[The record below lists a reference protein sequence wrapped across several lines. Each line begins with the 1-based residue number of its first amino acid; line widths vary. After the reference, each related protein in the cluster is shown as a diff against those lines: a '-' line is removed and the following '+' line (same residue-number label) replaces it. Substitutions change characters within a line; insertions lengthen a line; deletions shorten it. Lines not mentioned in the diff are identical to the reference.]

1 MSGQEQARPP
11 ALPVSA
17 LGLLTI
23 VAYGACCYAYGVL
36 IQPISADTHWPDA
49 APGAIFS
56 AILVITGV
64 LGIVAGRVLDRRGPR
79 LVFVLAAVAGP
90 GAMVAASV
98 QSALLPFAIAYTG
111 GCGLVGALG
120 FYHITQATAA
130 RAAPAAPV
138 RAIVWL
144 ALFGAFSSP
153 IYLPLTAWLVQ
164 SAGWRDTIRIQ
175 ADTVL
180 AAFVLAAVLVN
191 NPVGFR
197 PGQPADRAASVLR
210 DARRSPPL
218 RAWLLS
224 ALIGGAA
231 VNALIL
237 YQVPVAA
244 RRDCPWESRRPSP
257 GSAAWPSRPDGFR
270 SPG

>member
-1 MSGQEQARPP
+1 VSGQEQARPP

-23 VAYGACCYAYGVL
+23 VAYGSCCYAYGVL

-49 APGAIFS
+49 APEAIFS

-64 LGIVAGRVLDRRGPR
+64 LGIVAGRVLERRGPQ

-98 QSALLPFAIAYTG
+98 QSALLPFAIAYAG

-120 FYHITQATAA
+120 SYHITQAAAA

-144 ALFGAFSSP
+144 ALFGAF
-153 IYLPLTAWLVQ
+153 
-164 SAGWRDTIRIQ
+164 
-175 ADTVL
+175 
-180 AAFVLAAVLVN
+180 
-191 NPVGFR
+191 
-197 PGQPADRAASVLR
+197 PA
-210 DARRSPPL
+210 
-218 RAWLLS
+218 
-224 ALIGGAA
+224 
-231 VNALIL
+231 
-237 YQVPVAA
+237 
-244 RRDCPWESRRPSP
+244 PST
-257 GSAAWPSRPDGFR
+257 SH
-270 SPG
+270 

>member
-1 MSGQEQARPP
+1 M
-11 ALPVSA
+11 
-17 LGLLTI
+17 
-23 VAYGACCYAYGVL
+23 
-36 IQPISADTHWPDA
+36 
-49 APGAIFS
+49 
-56 AILVITGV
+56 
-64 LGIVAGRVLDRRGPR
+64 
-79 LVFVLAAVAGP
+79 
-90 GAMVAASV
+90 
-98 QSALLPFAIAYTG
+98 
-111 GCGLVGALG
+111 
-120 FYHITQATAA
+120 
-130 RAAPAAPV
+130 

-244 RRDCPWESRRPSP
+244 RAGLPLGIAAAVAGFRGLAQPDGRLSAHRADQKTRRIVTATDDGLTARRPMP
-257 GSAAWPSRPDGFR
+257 AQY
-270 SPG
+270 